1 MYKPTGTSTWTSTCL
16 HVLKGDNVILEKE
29 INSPKLHESLVTNS
43 IQLPFVW
50 YQSLRIV
57 ILLRLCLLPRSVEG
71 NVQELIA
78 VRTLDLRGIFRTVE
92 LMNHFAHKILS
103 WTFAPFVV
111 AFLFHF
117 FTFHLSYSL
126 LFYPFLVLVV
136 IQLIETGGRMI
147 TKGNGFCWCSF
158 NCKHSVIFLHFC
170 MWICN
175 INTNRNQPCKYLR
188 WNMLYFAEKDDF
200 LKHFM
205 KWISSNKK
213 CLCVYL
219 RTYLNV
225 LFFNYLDFKCIY

>member
-111 AFLFHF
+111 AIFVPLFHVSSILF
-117 FTFHLSYSL
+117 ITVLSISRTRCDPTHWNRWTDDNKGQWL
-126 LFYPFLVLVV
+126 LLMF
-136 IQLIETGGRMI
+136 I
-147 TKGNGFCWCSF
+147 
-158 NCKHSVIFLHFC
+158 
-170 MWICN
+170 
-175 INTNRNQPCKYLR
+175 
-188 WNMLYFAEKDDF
+188 
-200 LKHFM
+200 
-205 KWISSNKK
+205 
-213 CLCVYL
+213 
-219 RTYLNV
+219 
-225 LFFNYLDFKCIY
+225 